1 MSKVEDNNW
10 VFEEKE
16 EKDYSVEISSFDRVK
31 PVGVSGLLRIKN
43 DADFVAE
50 SIDSCIEALDEL
62 VITYQDSVDNTL
74 DIILQKKKQY
84 PDKIRIYYYKPKI
97 LSHELS
103 DADYELATSYSM
115 DSVHLLANYY
125 NYTLSK
131 AQYRYAMKIDADQI
145 SFTDKL
151 KAFCDLYRCKE
162 KVAIS
167 LSEDISYQYYFF
179 LIRLFAKL
187 PFLFNRFVAP
197 LFFPEKLM
205 TMVERYTKKK
215 IQNDKVISSFSGLNI
230 FKSTRIGV
238 AAGTYDNGVQPPIN
252 GSGDHLIFPISGKT
266 YYQPLY
272 EKDLNRIVEI
282 MRSSEKIYWGGFLW
296 FHLHAMRKNY
306 RKERYELYCKNM
318 IEFNELLNTNFL
330 SLEKKYGF
338 IISGFMRPVIYSFL
352 IADKNDLKKYIS
364 DFKNRI

>member
-1 MSKVEDNNW
+1 MS
-10 VFEEKE
+10 
-16 EKDYSVEISSFDRVK
+16 
-31 PVGVSGLLRIKN
+31 L
-43 DADFVAE
+43 
-50 SIDSCIEALDEL
+50 
-62 VITYQDSVDNTL
+62 
-74 DIILQKKKQY
+74 
-84 PDKIRIYYYKPKI
+84 
-97 LSHELS
+97 H
-103 DADYELATSYSM
+103 
-115 DSVHLLANYY
+115 
-125 NYTLSK
+125 
-131 AQYRYAMKIDADQI
+131 
-145 SFTDKL
+145 
-151 KAFCDLYRCKE
+151 
-162 KVAIS
+162 
-167 LSEDISYQYYFF
+167 
-179 LIRLFAKL
+179 
-187 PFLFNRFVAP
+187 
-197 LFFPEKLM
+197 
-205 TMVERYTKKK
+205 
-215 IQNDKVISSFSGLNI
+215 QNDKVISSFSGLNI

-364 DFKNRI
+364 DLKNRI